1 MQHSSDS
8 LSPRSKPN
16 PSAISG
22 IGMRPVSGSRPA
34 GVDLDDA
41 PIGAVVEIETGHST
55 YRLENL
61 GDGKAM
67 LSGHPKYCP
76 EPVEV
81 QIHGSLSAAGELAWH
96 FLGIG
101 QRMVFLPRDRA
112 VIRTSPIKAI
122 HSIEAGRR
130 N

>member
-8 LSPRSKPN
+8 LSPRSKAN
-16 PSAISG
+16 PSVISG
-22 IGMRPVSGSRPA
+22 VGTMASGSRPD
-34 GVDLDDA
+34 GVDLDAA
-41 PIGAVVEIETGHST
+41 PIGAVLEIETGHTT

-61 GDGKAM
+61 GGGRAM

-76 EPVEV
+76 EPTSVE
-81 QIHGSLSAAGELAWH
+81 IHGSLSGDGELSWH

-101 QRMVFLPRDRA
+101 QRMIFLHPDHA
-112 VIRTSPIKAI
+112 VIRTSPIKAV
-122 HSIEAGRR
+122 HPVPAGQR